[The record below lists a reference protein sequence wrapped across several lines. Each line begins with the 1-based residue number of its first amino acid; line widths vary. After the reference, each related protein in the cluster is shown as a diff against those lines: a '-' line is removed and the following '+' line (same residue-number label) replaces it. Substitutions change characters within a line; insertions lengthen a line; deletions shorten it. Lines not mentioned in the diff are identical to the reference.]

1 MIAAITVPTLTVR
14 GTRSTYLGADRDA
27 DDRDD
32 ARRAAAQLDA
42 GHNVQ
47 LDQPQ
52 ALADAVVA
60 FGRSAAH

>member
-1 MIAAITVPTLTVR
+1 MGVATAERMIATMP
-14 GTRSTYLGADRDA
+14 
-27 DDRDD
+27 D
-32 ARRAAAQLDA
+32 ARLIELDA

-60 FGRSAAH
+60 FGRSAAS